1 MPKRIDVL
9 CFSISVLLLSAASV
23 SMLRADDATFDY
35 FSNSWNVVGLKDYL
49 DGARITPDNNVL
61 LADGRV
67 LAFRFG
73 RNLAPLS
80 RRQTK
85 QAAEGWLPVMRVS
98 AEEEDVRYDFTF
110 WATPLPSVKDWRN
123 AFDWPT
129 EEENFLVWAAVKATN
144 TGPKPAE
151 AKLLVELLGPKAV
164 APQTYLWRLKPS
176 ASAEAVIRLPYT
188 AVANA
193 AAFDNEDPKL
203 WLQRTVDYWKN
214 LMAGAARVE
223 VPCRKATEALLAAH
237 VCQLI
242 ANDHGE
248 LRGGE
253 GFAYDR
259 FYIRD
264 GAYQI
269 MELEEAGLQDA
280 AAKAIVAFLAHQR
293 PDGRFESQAKQL
305 DANGQAAWALWQ
317 YWKITGDRAWLAKV
331 YPQMRK
337 AADWTMQARRR
348 APADSPYAGLLPAAV
363 ADGEFLWEGRN
374 HIVGYDFWNLRGL
387 LCTADAARALGK
399 TVEADELLAEADSYR
414 KAIDAAWKRL
424 GMAHF
429 PPSWDKAGTHWGNT
443 ETLWPTPIFTS
454 DDPRVTALVE
464 EVRRRHGG
472 GYVEGTIRWLGCP
485 DAIHPYMGAY
495 TTMADLVRGRD
506 EKVVEEFYW
515 YLLHTT
521 AANAFPEGI
530 LFKTRTAWGDTI
542 PHVTGASNYALMLRH
557 MLVHEAGDD
566 LHLLPAVPDW
576 WLDEGKQIRCER
588 LPTHFGPMGI
598 VVRGTKRGVEV
609 VLDPPKRNPPKRI
622 VLHLPRSRPP
632 AAAITGAQVELRS
645 DQQKRWDFP
654 AVLSAYRR
662 SVLQADPPP

>member
-1 MPKRIDVL
+1 MPKWPNVL
-9 CFSISVLLLSAASV
+9 CLGLPLLLHSVASA
-23 SMLRADDATFDY
+23 SMLRAEDAAFDY
-35 FSNSWNVVGLKDYL
+35 FSNSWNVLGLKDYI
-49 DGARITPDNNVL
+49 DGARITPDNTIL
-61 LADGRV
+61 LADKRV
-67 LAFRFG
+67 LRFRVG
-73 RNLAPLS
+73 REATPLS
-80 RRQTK
+80 PRQTK
-85 QAAEGWLPVMRVS
+85 TVLEGWLPVLSLS
-98 AEEEDVRYDFTF
+98 AADGPVRYDFTF
-110 WATPLPSVKDWRN
+110 WATPLPSVKDWRK

-129 EEENFLVWAAVKATN
+129 EGENFLVWAAVKATN
-144 TGPKPAE
+144 TGSKPAD
-151 AKLLVELLGPKAV
+151 AKLVVERLGPKAP
-164 APQTYLWRLKPS
+164 APQVYAWRLKPY
-176 ASAEAVIRLPYT
+176 ASAETVVRAPY
-188 AVANA
+188 AAIEGA
-193 AAFDNEDPKL
+193 AAFDHEDHKV
-203 WLQRTVDYWKN
+203 WLRRTIDYWKS

-223 VPCRKATEALLAAH
+223 VPCRKATKAMLAAH

-242 ANDHGE
+242 ASDHGE

-269 MELEEAGLQDA
+269 MELEEAGLADA
-280 AAKAIVAFLAHQR
+280 AAKAIVAFLEHQR

-317 YWKITGDRAWLAKV
+317 YWKITDDRAWLEKV

-337 AADWTMQARRR
+337 AADWTLQARRK

-363 ADGEFLWEGRN
+363 ADGEFLWEGKN

-387 LCTADAARALGK
+387 LCTADAARALGR
-399 TVEADELLAEADSYR
+399 TAEVDELLREADSYR

-429 PPSWDKAGTHWGNT
+429 PPSWEKAGTHWGNT
-443 ETLWPTPIFTS
+443 ETLWPTQLFAI
-454 DDPRVTALVE
+454 DDPRVAALVE

-506 EKVVEEFYW
+506 EQVAEDFYW
-515 YLLHTT
+515 YLLHAT

-557 MLVHEAGDD
+557 MLVHEAGDE

-576 WLDEGKQIRCER
+576 WLDDGQQIRCER
-588 LPTHFGPMGI
+588 LPTHFGPMSL
-598 VVRGTKRGVEV
+598 VVRGTRQGVEV
-609 VLDPPKRNPPKRI
+609 AMDPPRRNPPKRI
-622 VLHLPRSRPP
+622 VLHLPRSRPL
-632 AAAITGAQVELRS
+632 AVTISGVQVVLRP

-662 SVLQADPPP
+662 ATLAADPTP